1 MIKYVQISNDLRN
14 KILNGTF
21 KGNEQLPF
29 EKDLCNEYS
38 ASKMTVKKALDNL
51 VSEGL
56 IVKRRGSGTFVK
68 DMSAQD
74 ISHLYNANQF
84 RGLTAEYGFRNVSSQ
99 ILEFNVISSNDE
111 IEKNLNLSKE
121 EFVYNVLRVRQVD
134 NNPHVIEHT
143 YMPINLVT
151 GLTKKHCL
159 ASIYEYIEET
169 LKLKIQSANRTITIR
184 KCTDFEQ
191 KYLELSEGDPVAV
204 VTQTGFLENGRA
216 FEYSTC
222 VHSYKYFQFKTIMFR

>member
-1 MIKYVQISNDLRN
+1 MIKYVQISNDIRN
-14 KILNGTF
+14 KILDGTF
-21 KGNEQLPF
+21 KANEQLPF
-29 EKDLCNEYS
+29 EKDLCSKYS

-68 DMSAQD
+68 DMSPQD

-84 RGLTAEYGFRNVSSQ
+84 RGLTAENSFKNVSSD
-99 ILEFNVISSNDE
+99 IIEFNVISSNDE

-121 EFVYNVLRVRQVD
+121 EFVYNVLRVRLID
-134 NNPHVIEHT
+134 NVPRVIEHT

-151 GLTKKHCL
+151 GITRKHCL
-159 ASIYEYIEET
+159 SSIYEYIEEN
-169 LKLKIQSANRTITIR
+169 LKLKIQSANRTITVR

-191 KYLELSEGDPVAV
+191 KHLELSKDDPVAV

-222 VHSYKYFQFKTIMFR
+222 VHSYKYFQFKTVIFR